1 MVRHQFNLRLQSR
14 VMSGMP
20 REGTWLGGFFFGI
33 GKTFL
38 SALGLHWTLGTCR
51 AEHPVN
57 GDDFATVAMY

>member
-1 MVRHQFNLRLQSR
+1 V
-14 VMSGMP
+14 V
-20 REGTWLGGFFFGI
+20 FFFGI